1 MPFKLYMTVMEHPH
15 FKDILQQIRKMTSMG
30 EEMTILWNKMK
41 RLKVDFKDLN
51 IFMSTYIQNL
61 SQSRKLI
68 ESI

>member
-1 MPFKLYMTVMEHPH
+1 MTVMEHPH

-51 IFMSTYIQNL
+51 MFMSTYIQNL

>member
-1 MPFKLYMTVMEHPH
+1 MTVMEHPH
-15 FKDILQQIRKMTSMG
+15 FKDILKQIRKMTSMG

-51 IFMSTYIQNL
+51 MFMSTYIQNL